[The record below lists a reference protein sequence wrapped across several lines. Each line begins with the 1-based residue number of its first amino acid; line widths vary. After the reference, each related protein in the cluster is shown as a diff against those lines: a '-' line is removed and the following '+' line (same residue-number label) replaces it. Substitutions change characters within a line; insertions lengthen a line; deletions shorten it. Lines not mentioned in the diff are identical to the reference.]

1 MKCTYS
7 SPEQIV
13 SVLNKSHIVLD
24 ALSSSH
30 LKCQH
35 PFEGEA
41 DSHPLKPST
50 DVQCCP
56 HHQQGRSSELLGVCS
71 RLCKI
76 TAFPPPFSRLVQ
88 GKATPSHTLHNGIG
102 VPSSKR
108 ARIPKLTSC
117 PSVVHTPLARAELG
131 ICTKSKILR
140 STKGNM
146 DFELQ
151 GSF

>member
-7 SPEQIV
+7 SPERIV

-56 HHQQGRSSELLGVCS
+56 HHQQGHSSELLGVCS

-88 GKATPSHTLHNGIG
+88 GKSNPLTYLAQWHRCPLLQTSKNPKIDLLPISCTH
-102 VPSSKR
+102 PSSQSR
-108 ARIPKLTSC
+108 T
-117 PSVVHTPLARAELG
+117 
-131 ICTKSKILR
+131 
-140 STKGNM
+140 GN
-146 DFELQ
+146 LY
-151 GSF
+151 